1 MFSRHSQPKARPEPA
16 WGRDKLVALLSGA
29 VAAVLLLAFG
39 LVLASYYTLHPASHA
54 SADSG
59 GQGSASGA
67 AGQPGSGATSAA
79 APGSD
84 QAKQDALAAAHMP
97 RVDLEASRPGTVSTR
112 NPGVLVVPPSTATGA
127 AGVPSGFPRTPQ
139 GALAQLA
146 AIDQTAM
153 QSVSLDGVRK
163 VIASWAAPGGP
174 TPDSWSAVKAMA
186 DLLDSAGLSGGG
198 TQQMSLV
205 VTPLMGLIKGSI
217 GPDFVIPCIDFEFDA
232 TIVATQRV
240 ADADC
245 QRMVWH
251 GSRWVIGP
259 GFEPATPPSVWPD
272 TDTAISVGYQ
282 DLRHG

>member
-1 MFSRHSQPKARPEPA
+1 MFSRRGRRREPA
-16 WGRDKLVALLSGA
+16 WGRNKLVALLTGA
-29 VAAVLLLAFG
+29 VVAVLLLALG
-39 LVLASYYTLHPASHA
+39 LVLAVYYTLNPSRHA
-54 SADSG
+54 SAQDGGPSGTDRSAVQTDSDM
-59 GQGSASGA
+59 
-67 AGQPGSGATSAA
+67 TSTA

-84 QAKQDALAAAHMP
+84 RAKQDALASASMP
-97 RVDLEASRPGTVSTR
+97 SVDLEASRPGTVSTR
-112 NPGVLVVPPSTATGA
+112 NPGVIVVPAANKTGP
-127 AGVPSGFPRTPQ
+127 AGVPSGFPHTPQ

-153 QSVSLDGVRK
+153 QSASLDGVRK

-186 DLLDSAGLSGGG
+186 DFLDSAGLSGGG

-205 VTPLMGLIKGSI
+205 VTPVMGLIKGSI
-217 GPDFVIPCIDFEFDA
+217 GPDFVIPCVDFEFDA
-232 TIVATQRV
+232 TITQTQRV

-245 QRMVWH
+245 QRMVWE

-272 TDTAISVGYQ
+272 TDTAISVGYK
-282 DLRHG
+282 DVRHG

>member
-1 MFSRHSQPKARPEPA
+1 MFSRRGARRDPV
-16 WGRDKLVALLSGA
+16 WGRNRLVALLAGA

-39 LVLASYYTLHPASHA
+39 LALAVFYTLNPSRHA
-54 SADSG
+54 SAQDG
-59 GQGSASGA
+59 GPSGA
-67 AGQPGSGATSAA
+67 DRSAVQTDLATSAA
-79 APGSD
+79 AGSD
-84 QAKQDALAAAHMP
+84 RAKQDALAVARMP
-97 RVDLEASRPGTVSTR
+97 SVDLESSRPGAVSTK
-112 NPGVLVVPPSTATGA
+112 NPGAIVVPGPTATGP

-153 QSVSLDGVRK
+153 QSASLEGVRK
-163 VIASWAAPGGP
+163 VIASWAVPDGP
-174 TPDSWSAVKAMA
+174 TPDSWSATKAMA

-232 TIVATQRV
+232 TITQTQRV

-259 GFEPATPPSVWPD
+259 GFEPATPPSVWAD

>member
-1 MFSRHSQPKARPEPA
+1 MFSRHSQPKARREPA
-16 WGRDKLVALLSGA
+16 WGRNRLVALLAGA

-39 LVLASYYTLHPASHA
+39 LVLAVYYTLNPAGHA
-54 SADSG
+54 SAHSG
-59 GQGSASGA
+59 TPGSASGS
-67 AGQPGSGATSAA
+67 AGQTGSGETSTA

-84 QAKQDALAAAHMP
+84 QVKQDALATASMP
-97 RVDLEASRPGTVSTR
+97 SVDLEASRPGTVSTR
-112 NPGVLVVPPSTATGA
+112 NPGVLVVPTSTSTGP
-127 AGVPSGFPRTPQ
+127 AGVPSGFPHTPQ

-186 DLLDSAGLSGGG
+186 DFLDSAGLSGGG
-198 TQQMSLV
+198 TPQMSLV

-245 QRMVWH
+245 QRMLWQ
-251 GSRWVIGP
+251 GTRWVIGP

-282 DLRHG
+282 DVRHG

>member
-1 MFSRHSQPKARPEPA
+1 MFPRRGARRDPA
-16 WGRDKLVALLSGA
+16 WGRNKLVALLAGA
-29 VAAVLLLAFG
+29 VAAVLLIAFG
-39 LVLASYYTLHPASHA
+39 LVLAVYYTLNPTGHA
-54 SADSG
+54 SAQTG
-59 GQGSASGA
+59 GPADPGGSTVQTGA
-67 AGQPGSGATSAA
+67 GATPTA

-84 QAKQDALAAAHMP
+84 RGKQDALAAASMP
-97 RVDLEASRPGTVSTR
+97 SVDLEASRPGTVSTR
-112 NPGVLVVPPSTATGA
+112 NPGVLVVPLSTATGA
-127 AGVPSGFPRTPQ
+127 AGVPSGFPHTPQ

-186 DLLDSAGLSGGG
+186 DFLDSAGLSGGG

-205 VTPLMGLIKGSI
+205 VTPLMGMIKGSI

-245 QRMVWH
+245 QRMVWQ

-282 DLRHG
+282 DVRHG